1 MAELPALPDVFPF
14 SSSPQKPPRIPVT
27 SAPIPVL
34 STIDARVRLL
44 SLNAVLFDLDGVL
57 TPTADVHMSAW
68 ARLFSPYLAS
78 RGIDEPYTD
87 ADYFAFIDGKPRY
100 DGVRSF
106 LASRSITLP
115 EGTPEDAPEL
125 ETVCGLG
132 NRKNSAFTETLQSEG
147 VAPYPGSLR
156 FLDAVADAGLLVAVV
171 SSSRN
176 AEPVLR
182 AAGIRD
188 RFDVVVDG
196 LVAAEKGLAGKPSPA
211 TYAYG
216 AELLGLTP
224 QQCVVVE
231 DAHSGVQAGRDGKFG
246 LVLGVNR
253 GAGASELLGSG
264 ADIVVDDL
272 DELLPLSSSST
283 PTPGQPS

>member
-1 MAELPALPDVFPF
+1 M
-14 SSSPQKPPRIPVT
+14 T

-34 STIDARVRLL
+34 SLPDARERLL
-44 SLNAVLFDLDGVL
+44 SLKAVLFDLDGVL
-57 TPTADVHMSAW
+57 TPTADVHMAAW

-78 RGIDEPYTD
+78 RGIDEPYTES
-87 ADYFAFIDGKPRY
+87 DYFAYIDGKPRY

-106 LASRSITLP
+106 LASRSIVLP
-115 EGTPEDAPEL
+115 EGTPDDAPEL

-132 NRKNSAFTETLQSEG
+132 NRKNSVFTETLEADG

-156 FLDAVADAGLLVAVV
+156 FLDAVTDAAILVAVV

-196 LVAAEKGLAGKPSPA
+196 LVAAERGLAGKPSPA

-224 QQCVVVE
+224 EECVVVE
-231 DAHSGVQAGRDGKFG
+231 DAHSGVQAGRTGKFG
-246 LVLGVNR
+246 LVLGVDR
-253 GAGASELLGSG
+253 GAGAEELLESG

-272 DELLPLSSSST
+272 DEILPLTTYPIPT
-283 PTPGQPS
+283 PTHGEHA